1 MAIIQPKAQCSGEKH
16 RNELFKTHFLL
27 VHMNNGKIDSLTAP
41 AKMDHGIGP
50 SQT

>member
-1 MAIIQPKAQCSGEKH
+1 MDIIQPKAQCSGEKH

-27 VHMNNGKIDSLTAP
+27 VHMSNGKIDSLSAP
-41 AKMDHGIGP
+41 EKMEPGIGP